1 MLRVVSKWNLISIRC
16 LSCSTSSHR
25 ATSRKKETVEKT
37 SGRKRSKIAKIDADK
52 IAQEAHDDF
61 FAELRS
67 EAETKRLLF
76 SKTKYIVDLKH
87 SSAVQNTESSSLS
100 AAMENDSVWISESL
114 PPNSRLR
121 THMMGEAFF
130 KTANLQK
137 NIETEEFKLKTGF
150 FRTCTLISVITGV
163 LPILATK
170 LSGEGLR
177 SQSLHFISSPSFY
190 TGLIVRKLFS

>member
-1 MLRVVSKWNLISIRC
+1 MLRVVSKWNLISRRC
-16 LSCSTSSHR
+16 LSCSVSAER
-25 ATSRKKETVEKT
+25 ATSRKKENVEKS
-37 SGRKRSKIAKIDADK
+37 SGRKRTKISKIDADK

-76 SKTKYIVDLKH
+76 SKTKYIVDLKP
-87 SSAVQNTESSSLS
+87 SPVPQNTESTSLS
-100 AAMENDSVWISESL
+100 AAIENNSIWVSETL

-137 NIETEEFKLKTGF
+137 NIENEEFKLKTGF

-163 LPILATK
+163 LPILALKIT
-170 LSGEGLR
+170 GEGLR
-177 SQSLHFISSPSFY
+177 SQSLNFINSRIFHTTAIY
-190 TGLIVRKLFS
+190 YM

>member
-1 MLRVVSKWNLISIRC
+1 MLRVVSKWNLISKRF
-16 LSCSTSSHR
+16 LSCSISTHR
-25 ATSRKKETVEKT
+25 ATSRKKETVEKS
-37 SGRKRSKIAKIDADK
+37 SGRKRTKIAKIDADK

-87 SSAVQNTESSSLS
+87 SSALQNTESSSLS
-100 AAMENDSVWISESL
+100 AALDNNSVWISETL

-130 KTANLQK
+130 KANLQK
-137 NIETEEFKLKTGF
+137 NTENEEFKLKTSF
-150 FRTCTLISVITGV
+150 LRTCNLISVITGV
-163 LPILATK
+163 LPILATR
-170 LSGEGLR
+170 LAGEGLR
-177 SQSLHFISSPSFY
+177 SHSSHFISTPSFY
-190 TGLIVRKLFS
+190 TRLIVRKRFS